1 MSEELTGT
9 VITREQRQL
18 AALEQTHPAWRIR
31 VTGGVVRW
39 WATRRR
45 SPTLAQLAAGMVTTV
60 ARETPEGLA
69 QALAVQDEI
78 AHRIR

>member
-1 MSEELTGT
+1 MSDELTG
-9 VITREQRQL
+9 VVREQRQL

-31 VTGGVVRW
+31 VTGGEVRW

-45 SPTLAQLAAGMVTTV
+45 PPTPEQIAAGMVS
-60 ARETPEGLA
+60 ALGRETPEALA
-69 QALAVQDEI
+69 HALAVQDEI